1 MFLQQ
6 YHLIYRYNLPLE
18 TTMLTILE
26 NVSQSMQ
33 SSPMQYI
40 FRRVVP
46 SAFIAAHEATPLMLL
61 GLVARGIPRASDG
74 VIRLRGMQVS
84 PSLTLGSIA
93 GDRTYASS
101 LCIEDNSLALHLGSL
116 FIY

>member
-1 MFLQQ
+1 MSYAVTALR
-6 YHLIYRYNLPLE
+6 H
-18 TTMLTILE
+18 
-26 NVSQSMQ
+26 
-33 SSPMQYI
+33 
-40 FRRVVP
+40 

-93 GDRTYASS
+93 AERTYASS
-101 LCIEDNSLALHLGSL
+101 LCIEDDSLVLHLGSP
-116 FIY
+116 F